1 MFHGK
6 IVSIHVAEAKAAPMK
21 ARRKAEA
28 APGYGLKG
36 DRYGQLRGTFTKTGP
51 DGRNVPDHEI
61 TLIESE
67 AIRAVQAEKGIALK
81 PGETR
86 RNLVTRGV
94 PLNHLVGKRFK
105 VGRVV
110 LQGLRLCE
118 PCAHLAKLTGK
129 DLIPALLHRG
139 GLRARVIKGGT
150 IHVGDAVRP

>member
-6 IVSIHVAEAKAAPMK
+6 IVSIHTAEAKAAPMK
-21 ARRKAEA
+21 ARRKVEA

-36 DRYGQLRGTFTKTGP
+36 DRYGELRGTFTKP
-51 DGRNVPDHEI
+51 RDDGRNAPDREV

-67 AIRAVQAEKGIALK
+67 AILAAKAEQGIVLK

-110 LQGLRLCE
+110 LEGLRLCE
-118 PCAHLAKLTGK
+118 PCGHLAKLTGK
-129 DLIPALLHRG
+129 DVVPVLMHRG
-139 GLRARVIKGGT
+139 GLRARVVKGGT

>member
-6 IVSIHVAEAKAAPMK
+6 IVSIHIAEAKTAPMK
-21 ARRKAEA
+21 ARRKADA

-36 DRYGQLRGTFTKTGP
+36 DRYGELRGSFTKP
-51 DGRNVPDHEI
+51 RDDGRNNPDREV

-67 AIRAVQAEKGIALK
+67 AIRAVKAEKGIALK
-81 PGETR
+81 AGETR

-110 LQGLRLCE
+110 LQGMRLCE
-118 PCAHLAKLTGK
+118 PCAHLAILTGK

-139 GLRARVIKGGT
+139 GLRARVIRGGT